1 MNGMWIG
8 LRNGARTETVFIEQD
23 VLELEL
29 ENLNRQTAAR
39 RRRAEKQEA
48 EQIRRAAEKKK
59 SLSREQARQRAYTLR
74 VMRQEL
80 LLLAGMAGL
89 GAANHY
95 GLMSPVLALPIM
107 VAAFGAMCL
116 IAGKYWGVRKRW

>member
-1 MNGMWIG
+1 MNGMCIA

-23 VLELEL
+23 VLELE
-29 ENLNRQTAAR
+29 NLNRQTAAS

-59 SLSREQARQRAYTLR
+59 RLSREQARQRAYTLR

-95 GLMSPVLALPIM
+95 GLMSLVLALPLM
-107 VAAFGAMCL
+107 AAAFGGMCL

>member
-1 MNGMWIG
+1 MNGMWVA
-8 LRNGARTETVFIEQD
+8 LRNGARTETVFVEQD
-23 VLELEL
+23 VLEL

-39 RRRAEKQEA
+39 RQRKEKAEA
-48 EQIRRAAEKKK
+48 EERRRAAEQKKK
-59 SLSREQARQRAYTLR
+59 LTREQARQRAYTMR

-95 GLMSPVLALPIM
+95 GLMSPVLAMPLM

>member
-1 MNGMWIG
+1 MNGMCVA
-8 LRNGARTETVFIEQD
+8 LRSGDRTKTVYIPED
-23 VLELEL
+23 VLEL

-39 RRRAEKQEA
+39 RRQAEKQEA
-48 EQIRRAAEKKK
+48 AKIRRAAEKKK
-59 SLSREQARQRAYTLR
+59 SMSREQARKRAYKLR

-95 GLMSPVLALPIM
+95 GLMSPVLALPLM
-107 VAAFGAMCL
+107 VAAFGGMCL
-116 IAGKYWGVRKRW
+116 IAGKYWGARKRW

>member
-23 VLELEL
+23 VLELE
-29 ENLNRQTAAR
+29 NLNRQTAAR
-39 RRRAEKQEA
+39 RQRAEKQEA

-59 SLSREQARQRAYTLR
+59 HLGREQARQRAYTLR

-107 VAAFGAMCL
+107 VAAFGAMCV
-116 IAGKYWGVRKRW
+116 IFGKCWGVRKRW

>member
-95 GLMSPVLALPIM
+95 GLMSPVLALP
-107 VAAFGAMCL
+107 
-116 IAGKYWGVRKRW
+116 KYWGVRKRW

>member
-23 VLELEL
+23 VLELE
-29 ENLNRQTAAR
+29 NLNRQTAAR
-39 RRRAEKQEA
+39 RQRAEKQEA
-48 EQIRRAAEKKK
+48 EQIRRAAEEKK
-59 SLSREQARQRAYTLR
+59 SLCREQARQRAYTLR

-95 GLMSPVLALPIM
+95 GLMSPVLALPLM
-107 VAAFGAMCL
+107 VAAFGAMCV
-116 IAGKYWGVRKRW
+116 IFGKYWGVRKRW

>member
-23 VLELEL
+23 VLELE
-29 ENLNRQTAAR
+29 NLNRQTAAR
-39 RRRAEKQEA
+39 RRQAEKQEA

-74 VMRQEL
+74 AMRQEL

-95 GLMSPVLALPIM
+95 GLMSPVLALPLM
-107 VAAFGAMCL
+107 VAAFGGMCL

>member
-1 MNGMWIG
+1 MNGMCVA
-8 LRNGARTETVFIEQD
+8 LRSGDRTKTVYIPED
-23 VLELEL
+23 VLEL

-39 RRRAEKQEA
+39 RQRAEKQEA

-95 GLMSPVLALPIM
+95 GLMSPVLALPLM
-107 VAAFGAMCL
+107 VAAFGGMCV
-116 IAGKYWGVRKRW
+116 IFGKYWGVRKRW

>member
-23 VLELEL
+23 VLELE
-29 ENLNRQTAAR
+29 NLNRQTAAR
-39 RRRAEKQEA
+39 RRQAEKLEA

-59 SLSREQARQRAYTLR
+59 HLSREQARQRAYTLR

-95 GLMSPVLALPIM
+95 GLMSPVLALPLM

-116 IAGKYWGVRKRW
+116 IAGKYWGVRKIW

>member
-1 MNGMWIG
+1 MNGMCVA
-8 LRNGARTETVFIEQD
+8 LRSGDRTKTVYIPED
-23 VLELEL
+23 VLEL

-39 RRRAEKQEA
+39 RRQAEKQEA
-48 EQIRRAAEKKK
+48 AKIRRAAEKKK
-59 SLSREQARQRAYTLR
+59 SMSREQARKRAYKLR

-95 GLMSPVLALPIM
+95 GLMSPVLALPLM
-107 VAAFGAMCL
+107 VAAFGGMCL

>member
-1 MNGMWIG
+1 MNGMCIA
-8 LRNGARTETVFIEQD
+8 LRNGARTKTVFIEQD
-23 VLELEL
+23 VLEL

-39 RRRAEKQEA
+39 RRQAEKQEA

-59 SLSREQARQRAYTLR
+59 SLCREQARKRAYTLR

-95 GLMSPVLALPIM
+95 GLMSPVLALPLM
-107 VAAFGAMCL
+107 VTAFGGMCL

>member
-1 MNGMWIG
+1 MNGMCIA
-8 LRNGARTETVFIEQD
+8 LRNGARTKTVFIEQD
-23 VLELEL
+23 VLEL

>member
-1 MNGMWIG
+1 MNGMCIA
-8 LRNGARTETVFIEQD
+8 LRNGARTETAFIEQD
-23 VLELEL
+23 VLEL

-39 RRRAEKQEA
+39 RQQAEKLEA
-48 EQIRRAAEKKK
+48 EQIRRAAEQKKH
-59 SLSREQARQRAYTLR
+59 LTREQARQRAYTLR

-95 GLMSPVLALPIM
+95 GLMSPVLAMPLM

>member
-1 MNGMWIG
+1 MNGMWVA
-8 LRNGARTETVFIEQD
+8 LRNGARTKAVYIPED
-23 VLELEL
+23 VLEL

-39 RRRAEKQEA
+39 RQRAEKEEA

-59 SLSREQARQRAYTLR
+59 HLTREQARKRAYTMR

-95 GLMSPVLALPIM
+95 GLMSPVLALPLM
-107 VAAFGAMCL
+107 VAAFGGMCVIL
-116 IAGKYWGVRKRW
+116 GKYWGRKRW